1 MDEKIIS
8 AIQEYKNKQKKYNS
22 KLKESL
28 KKEVLQA
35 QQPKSN
41 NSIQK
46 KQELEE
52 LRRELDL
59 LNDLDNFD
67 HLPPDPIT
75 DKDTPSY
82 EEYDEDKSNND
93 YDEYLIIKE
102 NNSNISEPIEHSVTT
117 NDDFLNELDSLSSS
131 LEQEPYHQV
140 DLSAKTISN
149 NDIFSEL
156 SSSQKSDLSI
166 ETSVQDEQQYLDSIE
181 HSPNDDFFSELD
193 ELSFSLKQDLSI
205 QESIQQEPEIVKN
218 TENSTNESD
227 IFNELDDLSSS
238 QEPDLSI
245 QESIQQEPE
254 IVKNTEKS
262 INKSDIFNELDD
274 LSSFQE
280 PDLSIQESICQE
292 PEIVKNTEKSTNE
305 LDIFNDL
312 DNLSSSQEPDLS
324 IQESIQQ
331 ETEFVKNTEESTNEL
346 DIFNELDDLSS
357 SQESDLSIQEPI
369 QQESEESEIIKP
381 IDEFTNESST
391 VKVNDNVD
399 QTIEFLDQ
407 LADSIIEEPKNENGE
422 FLEMQENL
430 KLLDEISQNPDLREQ
445 IYQKNSLKNDLISSK
460 EENNN
465 KPISLYLE
473 ESNTENSILESDLH
487 FSLEAELHS
496 LNEEFQL
503 TDKVAEPPKFII
515 QEPKPKKIDK
525 KSPLIELDNIPKFQN
540 ETQDYIKLDQK
551 IPVAENPPTWTPD
564 EELIKILE
572 AKKELRLIQSET
584 DKILAACSF
593 FNPKLF
599 KTYLYPE
606 IHLEEALLV
615 GDFFINK
622 SNDFFDFHFITVQL
636 SFLIDMK
643 FILHQ
648 LISYMNEKY
657 KKDQSDETRMQISK
671 LNSFEFKL
679 HKFIHKLAIPAS
691 KESVPGDIK
700 NLLKNKQTLEVSLMN
715 KQEFLFFLDQ
725 KVHFYE

>member
-28 KKEVLQA
+28 KKEVLQT
-35 QQPKSN
+35 QQPKPN

-82 EEYDEDKSNND
+82 EKYDEDKSNNE
-93 YDEYLIIKE
+93 YDEYLIIKD
-102 NNSNISEPIEHSVTT
+102 NNTNISEPTEPSLTT
-117 NDDFLNELDSLSSS
+117 NDDFLNELDSISSS
-131 LEQEPYHQV
+131 LEQELSQQV

-149 NDIFSEL
+149 SDIFSEL

-166 ETSVQDEQQYLDSIE
+166 QASVQDEQQYLDSIE

-193 ELSFSLKQDLSI
+193 ELSSSLKQDLSI
-205 QESIQQEPEIVKN
+205 QEPIQQETEIVQ
-218 TENSTNESD
+218 TDEEST
-227 IFNELDDLSSS
+227 
-238 QEPDLSI
+238 
-245 QESIQQEPE
+245 
-254 IVKNTEKS
+254 
-262 INKSDIFNELDD
+262 NKSDIFNELDD
-274 LSSFQE
+274 LSSSEQ
-280 PDLSIQESICQE
+280 
-292 PEIVKNTEKSTNE
+292 
-305 LDIFNDL
+305 
-312 DNLSSSQEPDLS
+312 DLS

-331 ETEFVKNTEESTNEL
+331 ETEIVQTDEESTNEA

-357 SQESDLSIQEPI
+357 SEQDLSIQEPI
-369 QQESEESEIIKP
+369 QQEPEIVQNNE
-381 IDEFTNESST
+381 DSTNDYAHINS
-391 VKVNDNVD
+391 NDNVE
-399 QTIEFLDQ
+399 QTIDFLDQ
-407 LADSIIEEPKNENGE
+407 LADSITEEPKNENSE
-422 FLEMQENL
+422 FLEMQKNL

-445 IYQKNSLKNDLISSK
+445 IYQKNSLKNDLISSQK
-460 EENNN
+460 DNNN

-473 ESNTENSILESDLH
+473 ESNTENSVLESDLH

-503 TDKVAEPPKFII
+503 SDKVAEPPKFII
-515 QEPKPKKIDK
+515 QEPKPKKSDK
-525 KSPLIELDNIPKFQN
+525 KSSLDELDNIPKFQN
-540 ETQDYIKLDQK
+540 ETKDYIKLDQK

-564 EELIKILE
+564 EELIKTLE

-615 GDFFINK
+615 GDFFVNK

-691 KESVPGDIK
+691 KEYVPADIK
-700 NLLKNKQTLEVSLMN
+700 NLLKNKQTLEVNLMN

>member
-28 KKEVLQA
+28 KKEVLQT
-35 QQPKSN
+35 QQPKPN

-82 EEYDEDKSNND
+82 EEYDEDKSNNE
-93 YDEYLIIKE
+93 YDEYLIIKD
-102 NNSNISEPIEHSVTT
+102 NNTNISEPSVTT
-117 NDDFLNELDSLSSS
+117 NDDFLNELDSISSS
-131 LEQEPYHQV
+131 LEQELSQQV

-149 NDIFSEL
+149 SDIFSEL
-156 SSSQKSDLSI
+156 SSSQESDLSI
-166 ETSVQDEQQYLDSIE
+166 QASVQDEQQYIDSIE
-181 HSPNDDFFSELD
+181 QSPNDDFFSELND
-193 ELSFSLKQDLSI
+193 LYSSLKQDLSI
-205 QESIQQEPEIVKN
+205 QEPIQQETEIVQTN
-218 TENSTNESD
+218 EESTNESD

-238 QEPDLSI
+238 SEQ
-245 QESIQQEPE
+245 
-254 IVKNTEKS
+254 
-262 INKSDIFNELDD
+262 
-274 LSSFQE
+274 
-280 PDLSIQESICQE
+280 
-292 PEIVKNTEKSTNE
+292 
-305 LDIFNDL
+305 
-312 DNLSSSQEPDLS
+312 DLS

-331 ETEFVKNTEESTNEL
+331 ETEIVQTNEESTNEA

-357 SQESDLSIQEPI
+357 SSEQDLSIQEPI
-369 QQESEESEIIKP
+369 QQETEIVQNNEDSTNEADIFNELDDLSSSSEPDLSIQEPIQQETEIVQNNEDSTNEADIFNELDDLSSSSEPDLSIQEP
-381 IDEFTNESST
+381 IQQETEIVQNTKIFTNDSAHINS
-391 VKVNDNVD
+391 NDNVE

-407 LADSIIEEPKNENGE
+407 LADSITEAPKNENSE
-422 FLEMQENL
+422 FLEMQKNL

-445 IYQKNSLKNDLISSK
+445 IYQKNSLKNDLISSQK
-460 EENNN
+460 DHNN

-473 ESNTENSILESDLH
+473 ESNTENSVLESDLH

-503 TDKVAEPPKFII
+503 SDKVAEPPKFII
-515 QEPKPKKIDK
+515 QEPKPKKSDK
-525 KSPLIELDNIPKFQN
+525 KSSLDELDNIPKFQN
-540 ETQDYIKLDQK
+540 ETKDYIKLDQK

-564 EELIKILE
+564 EELIKTLE

-615 GDFFINK
+615 GDFFVNK

-691 KESVPGDIK
+691 KESVPADIK
-700 NLLKNKQTLEVSLMN
+700 NLLKNKQTLEVNLMN